1 MATSSQR
8 EAIGSEENVWIKS
21 VCYMCYNC
29 CGITVNSVNG
39 VIRKI
44 EGDPD
49 NPINRGLLCAKGNAG
64 IMTVYNQHR
73 ITRPMIRTNTAKG
86 AGVDPKWKEISFDEA
101 TQLLCE
107 RLKRIR
113 ETDPRRLII
122 VSFDLQVAWSLLRN
136 WAAAFGTP
144 HLFSGGAQYFCGP
157 GVHPI
162 LHMTQ
167 GSFVAEP
174 DLELCNYLILFG
186 TQTGFV
192 VNHFPMLN
200 ALKLA
205 DARARGLKLV
215 VVDPVCSY
223 AGAKADEW
231 LAIKPGTDAALALSM
246 ANVLVNELNVFD
258 AEFLNRHT
266 NAPYLVK
273 KDGHYLR
280 DTKTGKPTVFDE
292 ATGKPAPFD
301 GADKCSLQGEFVYDE
316 GPTSGTCKTAF
327 TLLKENL
334 KKYDPEAVS
343 NVTNIPASTI
353 RRIAKEFGEAA
364 SIGKTITID
373 GVELPLRPVCV
384 DHYRG
389 PSGHRHS
396 MLNGISLQLL
406 NTLVGAIDV
415 PGGRL
420 GVTPV
425 GPFWS
430 VSADEDGLLLRPE
443 ETLAV
448 SGLASYPARKVKRPE
463 TLTLAELMPVT
474 NGTGATLIENL
485 LHPELYQVGYLPE
498 AAIICRANLMK
509 NIANPR
515 EISRALLKIPF
526 IAFFGTELN
535 ETAELADLVIPDA
548 NYLERL
554 DAIPN
559 KPNEFIAPGPGP
571 WYWMLRQPVVDPP
584 QGVKHWVQFL
594 FDVSDRLGMTK
605 DLNSVL
611 NAGLHLKDSC
621 ELEPD
626 RKYEWEEIADRW
638 LSSWFGAEHGLQYFK
653 EHGFYV
659 SGQKRLQEAY
669 PRPFLKARIPIYFEH
684 FIDAG
689 KEVSKVTK
697 SMNIPWDTSDYQPL
711 PDWKPCPSFTPKDG
725 FNLFAINYK
734 LPTHTFSN
742 TISNPWLVEVV
753 KQYKNSQFSI
763 LVHSSVAEGTRISE
777 GDEIEVESEAGY
789 TITGPAAITE
799 NIHPETIAIPS
810 GGGRWIKGMEDVGAN
825 FNALLP
831 HTIEKIDTVCGAL
844 DACVR
849 VRIKKVI

>member
-1 MATSSQR
+1 MSTGKVGLDSS
-8 EAIGSEENVWIKS
+8 AENVWIKS

-29 CGITVNSVNG
+29 CGIKVNRVNG

-44 EGDPD
+44 EGDPE
-49 NPINRGLLCAKGNAG
+49 NPMNRGLLCAKGNAG

-73 ITRPMIRTNTAKG
+73 LMKPMIRTNMTKG
-86 AGVDPKWKEISFDEA
+86 IGVDPKWKEISFEEA
-101 TQLLCE
+101 TQIISK
-107 RLKRIR
+107 RLKTIR
-113 ETDPRRLII
+113 ETDPRKLLI
-122 VSFDLQVAWSLLRN
+122 VSFDLQVAWSFLRN

-144 HLFSGGAQYFCGP
+144 HMFSGGAQYFCGP

-174 DLELCNYLILFG
+174 DLDLCNYLILFG

-205 DARARGLKLV
+205 DARARGMKLV
-215 VVDPVCSY
+215 VIDPVCSY

-231 LAIKPGTDAALALSM
+231 LAIKPGTDAAMALSM
-246 ANVLVNELNVFD
+246 ANVLVNELNIYDV
-258 AEFLNRHT
+258 EFLKRHT
-266 NAPYLVK
+266 NAPYLVED

-280 DTKTGKPTVFDE
+280 DGETGKPTVLDE
-292 ATGKPAPFD
+292 ATAKATPFD
-301 GADKCSLQGEFVYDE
+301 RATTVSLEGEFRNEERTY
-316 GPTSGTCKTAF
+316 KTAF
-327 TLLKENL
+327 TLLKEHL
-334 KKYDPEAVS
+334 KKYDPESVS
-343 NVTNIPASTI
+343 SITGIPTATI
-353 RRIAKEFGEAA
+353 RRIAKEFGESA

-373 GVELPLRPVCV
+373 GTELPLRPVCV

-396 MLNGISLQLL
+396 MLNGVSLQLL

-430 VSADEDGLLLRPE
+430 VSSDKDGLLLRPE

-448 SGLASYPARKVKRPE
+448 TGMSSYPARKVKRPQ

-485 LHPELYQVGYLPE
+485 LHPELYQVGYSPE
-498 AAIICRANLMK
+498 MAIICRANLMK
-509 NIANPR
+509 NIANPA
-515 EISRALLKIPF
+515 EISKAMQKIPF
-526 IAFFGTELN
+526 VAFFGTELN
-535 ETAELADLVIPDA
+535 ETSEFADIVIPDA

-571 WYWMLRQPVVDPP
+571 WYWMLRQPVVPP
-584 QGVKHWVQFL
+584 PPGVKHWVQFL
-594 FDVSDRLGMTK
+594 YDISDELGMTK

-611 NAGLHLKDSC
+611 NTGLRIKEGLR
-621 ELEPD
+621 LEPQ
-626 RKYEWEEIADRW
+626 RRYEWEEIADRW
-638 LSSWFGAEHGLQYFK
+638 LSSWFGSEHGLSYFK
-653 EHGFYV
+653 EHGFLI
-659 SGQKRLQEAY
+659 SGQKTLQQAY

-689 KEVSKVTK
+689 KEVDRVTK

-711 PDWKPCPSFTPKDG
+711 PDWKPCSSFTPKDG

-742 TISNPWLVEVV
+742 TVSNPWLVEVV

-763 LVHSSVAEGTRISE
+763 LVHSSVAEKVPLAE
-777 GDEIEVESEAGY
+777 GDVIEVESEAGY
-789 TITGPAAITE
+789 RITGPAAITD
-799 NIHPETIAIPS
+799 NIHPETIAIPA

-831 HTIEKIDTVCGAL
+831 HTLDRIDTVCGAL
-844 DACVR
+844 DSCVR
-849 VRIKKVI
+849 VKIKKS

>member
-1 MATSSQR
+1 M
-8 EAIGSEENVWIKS
+8 
-21 VCYMCYNC
+21 
-29 CGITVNSVNG
+29 
-39 VIRKI
+39 IRKI

-73 ITRPMIRTNTAKG
+73 LTKPMIRTNPTKG
-86 AGVDPKWKEISFDEA
+86 VGVDPKWKEISFDEA
-101 TQLLCE
+101 TRLLCE
-107 RLKRIR
+107 RLKRIK
-113 ETDPRRLII
+113 ETDPRRLVVI
-122 VSFDLQVAWSLLRN
+122 SFDLQVAWSLLRN

-174 DLELCNYLILFG
+174 DLDLCNYLILFG

-200 ALKLA
+200 GLKLA
-205 DARARGLKLV
+205 DARARGMKLV
-215 VVDPVCSY
+215 VIDPVCSY

-246 ANVLVNELNVFD
+246 ANVLVNELNICD
-258 AEFLNRHT
+258 AEFLKRHT

-273 KDGHYLR
+273 DQDGHYLR
-280 DTKTGKPTVFDE
+280 DIETGKPTVFDE
-292 ATGKPAPFD
+292 VTGKHVPFD
-301 GADKCSLQGEFVYDE
+301 ATDRCSLQGEFTYE
-316 GPTSGTCKTAF
+316 QGSSKTCKTSF
-327 TLLKENL
+327 TLLKEHL
-334 KKYDPEAVS
+334 KKYDPETVS
-343 NVTNIPASTI
+343 DVTNIPASAI

-373 GVELPLRPVCV
+373 GVDLPLRPVCV

-474 NGTGATLIENL
+474 NGTGATMIENL
-485 LHPELYQVGYLPE
+485 LHPELYKVGYLPE

-515 EISRALLKIPF
+515 EISRALQKIPF
-526 IAFFGTELN
+526 VVFFGTELN

-559 KPNEFIAPGPGP
+559 KPNEFIAPGPGS
-571 WYWMLRQPVVDPP
+571 WYWMLRQPVLDPP
-584 QGVKHWVQFL
+584 PGVKHWVQFL
-594 FDVSDRLGMTK
+594 FDISDMLGMTK

-611 NAGLHLKDSC
+611 NTGLHLKDSWK
-621 ELEPD
+621 LESN
-626 RKYEWEEIADRW
+626 RRYEWDEIADRW
-638 LSSWFGAEHGLQYFK
+638 LSSWFGAEHGLEYFK

-659 SGQKRLQEAY
+659 SRQKKLQEAY
-669 PRPFLKARIPIYFEH
+669 PRHFLKARIPIYFEH

-689 KEVSKVTK
+689 KEVSEVTK
-697 SMNIPWDTSDYQPL
+697 SMNVQWDTSDYQPL
-711 PDWKPCPSFTPKDG
+711 PDWKPCPSFTPRDG
-725 FNLFAINYK
+725 FDLFAINYK

-763 LVHSSVAEGTRISE
+763 LVHSSVAEKVRISE

-789 TITGPAAITE
+789 STTGQTAITD
-799 NIHPETIAIPS
+799 NIHPETIAIPA

-831 HTIEKIDTVCGAL
+831 HTVEKIDTVCGAL
-844 DACVR
+844 DSCIR
-849 VRIKKVI
+849 VRIKKVAR